1 MLYAVGSAGILKQRE
16 KQEENALRKKGGIC
30 MRNKSLLYVIM
41 MMVVCLVACG
51 NGTAKNEQETLET
64 ETLEEESEEV
74 SEGSSDALEVESKE
88 ESENPDALEA
98 ESKEEQEE
106 SDAFAAESEE
116 DQKQPDP
123 PQVSNSEEEL
133 FMQFLN
139 NEVEAVIGDTFQDDL
154 YYACKIHDY
163 SPDGED
169 TYTFGEKENI
179 TLEELNAAVDASD
192 SLFLNPLEVER
203 YYAFLSTVDGGEI
216 FAVKYQNLGIYCE
229 GDNSYAAFFFAVND
243 GVLYL
248 TYAYD
253 DWARR
258 YTTITEP
265 LAFVGGGSSG
275 AGDHHGWSG
284 YIDKRGQ
291 YREIFSAEYL
301 SDEWISMEAW
311 YRYDIDLLSGYEG
324 CTFELL
330 EMQDGKNYYYYFY
343 EDGADVAEDE
353 ETFAAFC
360 NCLEED
366 GMIRIETNEEM
377 NKLID
382 TAYEEIGFT
391 EALMPFESWTA
402 LD

>member
-1 MLYAVGSAGILKQRE
+1 MG
-16 KQEENALRKKGGIC
+16 
-30 MRNKSLLYVIM
+30 NKNLFYLLITM
-41 MMVVCLVACG
+41 MTVCFVACG
-51 NGTAKNEQETLET
+51 NGTAKNEQETVETGSLEESDALAEEST
-64 ETLEEESEEV
+64 EESEDADVSEEESK
-74 SEGSSDALEVESKE
+74 D
-88 ESENPDALEA
+88 ESENPDALEE

-106 SDAFAAESEE
+106 SATSAEEAEE
-116 DQKQPDP
+116 NQKEPEE
-123 PQVSNSEEEL
+123 PQASNPEEEL
-133 FMQFLN
+133 FIQFLN
-139 NEVEAVIGDTFQDDL
+139 NETEAVIGDTFQDDL

-169 TYTFGEKENI
+169 TYTFGEKENL

-192 SLFLNPLEVER
+192 SNFLDPLEVER
-203 YYAFLSTVDGGEI
+203 YYAFFSTVDGGEI

-253 DWARR
+253 DWARS
-258 YTTITEP
+258 YTTVTEP

-284 YIDKRGQ
+284 YIDKTGQ

-301 SDEWISMEAW
+301 SDEWIGMEAW
-311 YRYDIDLLSGYEG
+311 YRYDIDLLSGDEG
-324 CTFELL
+324 GTFELL
-330 EMQDGKNYYYYFY
+330 EMQDGKSYYYYFY
-343 EDGADVAEDE
+343 EDGVDEDE

-366 GMIRIETNEEM
+366 GMIKIETNEEI
-377 NKLID
+377 NELID

-391 EALMPFESWTA
+391 EALMPFEDWKVWY
-402 LD
+402 

>member
-1 MLYAVGSAGILKQRE
+1 MGNKNLFYLLITMMAV
-16 KQEENALRKKGGIC
+16 C
-30 MRNKSLLYVIM
+30 F
-41 MMVVCLVACG
+41 VACG
-51 NGTAKNEQETLET
+51 NGTVKNEQETLET
-64 ETLEEESEEV
+64 ESLKE
-74 SEGSSDALEVESKE
+74 SDALEE
-88 ESENPDALEA
+88 EADEVSEEA
-98 ESKEEQEE
+98 SEDGTEASEEESKEEQEE
-106 SDAFAAESEE
+106 SDALAAESEE
-116 DQKQPDP
+116 DPKQPEE
-123 PQVSNSEEEL
+123 PQASNPEEEL
-133 FMQFLN
+133 FIQFLN
-139 NEVEAVIGDTFQDDL
+139 NETEAVIGDTFQDDL

-169 TYTFGEKENI
+169 TYTFGEKENL

-229 GDNSYAAFFFAVND
+229 GDDSYAAFFFAVND

-253 DWARR
+253 DWARS

-265 LAFVGGGSSG
+265 LALVGGGSSG
-275 AGDHHGWSG
+275 AGHHHGCSG
-284 YIDKRGQ
+284 YIDKTGQ